1 MIINWLKN
9 ALIALVLH
17 AGAAVAF
24 NREDPAPAADPSAP
38 AQACAVPAQ
47 LVPAATAT
55 RNTHSDDSG
64 VHS

>member
-9 ALIALVLH
+9 ALIALLLH

-24 NREDPAPAADPSAP
+24 NRENPAPAADPIAP
-38 AQACAVPAQ
+38 AQACAVPAPV
-47 LVPAATAT
+47 VPAATA
-55 RNTHSDDSG
+55 RRSSHSDDSG